1 VTRNLKATYEKGK
14 LRLTEPLPL
23 SDGTQVEVTVISRE
37 EDIVERSQGMG
48 NQSWD
53 ALSQLLAEC
62 ALDTGI
68 SDFARNHDR
77 YLYRT

>member
-1 VTRNLKATYEKGK
+1 MTRNLKATYEQGK
-14 LRLTEPLPL
+14 LRLKEPLPL
-23 SDGTQVEVTVISRE
+23 PDGTQVEITVILRE
-37 EDIVERSQGMG
+37 EDNGERSQGMG
-48 NQSWD
+48 DQSWE
-53 ALSQLLAEC
+53 ALNQLLAEC